1 MKPSLETGEKVIIEK
16 LSTKL
21 NELKRGQIIVIH
33 SPLEEGTD
41 YIKRLVGMPGDTL
54 TIKDCSVEIN
64 GEILAEP
71 YLSPYTCTQGGT
83 VITDN
88 STVKIPE
95 GHIVVMGD
103 NRGNSLDSRYF
114 GAVPISSVA
123 GRALVRF
130 WPIDKIQIY

>member
-1 MKPSLETGEKVIIEK
+1 MQPALETGEKVIIEK
-16 LSTKL
+16 VSTKL
-21 NELKRGQIIVIH
+21 NDLKRGQIIVIH

-41 YIKRLVGMPGDTL
+41 YIKRLVGMPGDIL
-54 TIKDCSVEIN
+54 TINNCGVEIN
-64 GEILAEP
+64 GQILPEP
-71 YLSPYTCTQGGT
+71 YLSPYTCTKGGT

-88 STVKIPE
+88 SPVEIPQ
-95 GHIVVMGD
+95 GYIAVMGD

-114 GAVPISSVA
+114 GVVPISSVA